1 MKNQLQTPTESL
13 NEMFLVFWPEEWTK
27 KFTNSLSLEGI
38 WWVSGRCLEGVWR
51 VSGGCLEGAWEVSEP
66 KMIFLQV
73 KKKKFGPKKLKIKL
87 FTKAKL
93 SLYYLLSQSLLNGPT
108 EYVLDEGMG

>member
-1 MKNQLQTPTESL
+1 M
-13 NEMFLVFWPEEWTK
+13 
-27 KFTNSLSLEGI
+27 
-38 WWVSGRCLEGVWR
+38 
-51 VSGGCLEGAWEVSEP
+51 SGGCLEGAWEVSEP
-66 KMIFLQV
+66 KIIFFYYKILG
-73 KKKKFGPKKLKIKL
+73 KKKTLWFKNFVPKKQKIKL